1 MELGQTDRQTD
12 RQKTLGLV
20 GLRLRSQKLSKD
32 KKFNTD
38 VKIGNESIE
47 TVRETEL
54 LGTIIT
60 DDLKWN
66 KNTNNIV
73 KEKRRKER
81 ANVHKVCN
89 KLALSVCLF
98 HFHQYNIKVGGGGN
112 P

>member
-1 MELGQTDRQTD
+1 MIGTWTDRQTD

-20 GLRLRSQKLSKD
+20 GLRLRSQKLHFNFSKD
-32 KKFNTD
+32 IKFNTD

-98 HFHQYNIKVGGGGN
+98 HFHQYNIK
-112 P
+112 